1 MVKHTLTGISLAILA
16 SIAHSAPSMRTT
28 TDVALSDF
36 KQGKPI
42 AGLPN
47 LKRPVFIKPETLIC
61 KSADTLANP
70 NVPVLLYTGACISTR
85 MKIKVNV
92 HIPRDVEQYLQNYM
106 YSMVQVSWEAGEV
119 SSRSV
124 ESGWVYLDGL
134 VN

>member
-1 MVKHTLTGISLAILA
+1 MVKHTLNGIFLVILA
-16 SIAHSAPSMRTT
+16 SAAHSAPSMRTT

-42 AGLPN
+42 DGLPDI
-47 LKRPVFIKPETLIC
+47 KRPVFIKPNTLIC
-61 KSADTLANP
+61 KNAGALANP
-70 NVPVLLYTGACISTR
+70 NIPVLLNTGACISIR

-92 HIPRDVEQYLQNYM
+92 HIPRDVQQYLQNYV
-106 YSMVQVSWEAGEV
+106 YSMAQVSWQTGEA

-134 VN
+134 AN